1 MNRIFMLLL
10 GCGCYV
16 QAFALQG
23 YAGGWFLKKVVPV
36 AQTDATPLLNIKDDI
51 QLEIIRSQFTIWTL
65 KGMKPTYQNIRTIPL
80 CHPNFL
86 GGGQFKLSEE
96 QEIQHFADQAGGMAA
111 VNNTLQNDLGLSLSN
126 IGLVGGMGCN
136 EDGKE
141 PCKGIE
147 NASFYVSK
155 DKKHV
160 LMFKYP
166 YIYRFDGGYGKIG
179 R

>member
-1 MNRIFMLLL
+1 MKTKYLLLL
-10 GCGCYV
+10 GCLL
-16 QAFALQG
+16 APTLFAQQG
-23 YAGGWFLKKVVPV
+23 EAGGWFLKKVVPV
-36 AQTDATPLLNIKDDI
+36 AQTDAAPLLDIKDNI
-51 QLEIIRSQFTIWTL
+51 QLEVLSSQFTIWTL
-65 KGMKPTYQNIRTIPL
+65 KGMKPTYQNIRTIPR

-96 QEIQHFADQAGGMAA
+96 PEIQHFADQAGGMAA
-111 VNNTLQNDLGLSLSN
+111 VNNTLKNDLGLSLSN
-126 IGLVGGMGCN
+126 IGLVWGMGNN

-141 PCKGIE
+141 PCKHIE
-147 NASFYVSK
+147 NTSFYVSK

-166 YIYRFDGGYGKIG
+166 FIYRFDGVYGKIG